1 MNRVSIYQ
9 IPVAHEV
16 LRGAI
21 AEGEVP
27 PSLVEPMQSLVAALA
42 HRVAE
47 SPTRVYVSSLDD
59 AAFARDG
66 FAYVLAKSL
75 MAHVPSVLMVDCDFL
90 KLGLH
95 GLVPQSDALGFLDFL
110 LYGSSI
116 GVVTQESPGGVRVV
130 GAGSFPV
137 TKRMPFVTPAFEDAA
152 RRLAAHARAVV
163 YVGPLV
169 QEDGTAHPLATEA
182 DLTIVIRGATSAGA
196 GPGRRTSPD
205 VDAIEEAIA
214 GEGVDVWSVR
224 TVPAEAK
231 PRPAVGP
238 REEARASESTPRAAA
253 FASRAGAEKVVP
265 AAPKPVSKPVSKAE
279 PGPKD
284 DVPWIDEPP
293 SRYGA
298 LIPRVAVF
306 LFALLVI
313 GFVAWWLWQGRSRP
327 EGDGIASPPAVST
340 ETAEPAALAPFDS
353 AAAAL
358 PDSVPAGPRDSV
370 TVAPKT
376 IPASPPVRP
385 SNGGSGGRVLVDPS
399 DILIMDDLASRW
411 NGWFAIHIS
420 SFQESFRAREEVSFL
435 LSREFPVFI
444 VFLDLDAKGKWYR
457 VYAGPFETREEARE
471 VKKNLD
477 AIPQVRFT
485 RITQIPE

>member
-9 IPVAHEV
+9 IPVAPEV

-42 HRVAE
+42 HRVTE

-116 GVVTQESPGGVRVV
+116 GVVTQDSPSGVRVV

-163 YVGPLV
+163 FVGPLV

-182 DLTIVIRGATSAGA
+182 DLTVVIRGSTSAGA

-214 GEGVDVWSVR
+214 SEDVDVWSVR
-224 TVPAEAK
+224 TVPAEK
-231 PRPAVGP
+231 SRPAVGP
-238 REEARASESTPRAAA
+238 REEGRASESTPRAATL
-253 FASRAGAEKVVP
+253 ASRVGAEKAAP
-265 AAPKPVSKPVSKAE
+265 APPKPVSKTGLA
-279 PGPKD
+279 PKEE
-284 DVPWIDEPP
+284 VPWTDEPP
-293 SRYGA
+293 SRYGT

-306 LFALLVI
+306 LFALVVI

-327 EGDGIASPPAVST
+327 GSDDIASPPAVST
-340 ETAEPAALAPFDS
+340 ETEEPAALETFDS

-358 PDSVPAGPRDSV
+358 PDSIPAAPRDSV

-376 IPASPPVRP
+376 VPASSPVRP
-385 SNGGSGGRVLVDPS
+385 SDGGVISGGRVLVDPS
-399 DILIMDDLASRW
+399 DILIMEDLANRW

-435 LSREFPVFI
+435 QSREFPVFI
-444 VFLDLDAKGKWYR
+444 VFLDLGAKGKWYR